1 MFQNLNDFEE
11 MQINNVD
18 NILDENNQNLDE
30 KLKEQWADRQAI
42 YKILWI
48 KGYIY

>member
-1 MFQNLNDFEE
+1 MFQNLNNFEE

-30 KLKEQWADRQAI
+30 ELNAE
-42 YKILWI
+42 
-48 KGYIY
+48 

>member
-30 KLKEQWADRQAI
+30 ELNEQ
-42 YKILWI
+42 
-48 KGYIY
+48 